1 MKLAA
6 VLAALTLA
14 ASPAFADQILTLGQT
29 SGSNTI
35 TATDNGT
42 TTTISGTDVA
52 VNVTQD
58 LGGLLGGAFLDLTAT
73 SIDAA
78 QQIGSAVLQHYS
90 GTFSVFTGAGQTGT
104 NILSGSFSD
113 GALGSGPSLVLEVGA
128 PPDSLTLTSD
138 LLTAAQ
144 LALPAGIGFTFSNVS
159 PNVHIDVATIGAF
172 TASVAENASAT
183 AVPAPGPLAVL
194 GVGLFGLGMVRYR
207 RSYPHMRG

>member
-1 MKLAA
+1 MRSTLLAA
-6 VLAALTLA
+6 VALLPFAAH
-14 ASPAFADQILTLGQT
+14 ADQILTLGQV
-29 SGSNTI
+29 SGSNTV

-78 QQIGSAVLQHYS
+78 QAIGSAVLQHYA

-104 NILSGSFSD
+104 NILSGTFSD

-159 PNVHIDVATIGAF
+159 PTVHIDVSTIAAF

-183 AVPAPGPLAVL
+183 NVPEPAPLALL
-194 GVGLFGLGMVRYR
+194 GVGLMALGMVRYR
-207 RSYPHMRG
+207 RA